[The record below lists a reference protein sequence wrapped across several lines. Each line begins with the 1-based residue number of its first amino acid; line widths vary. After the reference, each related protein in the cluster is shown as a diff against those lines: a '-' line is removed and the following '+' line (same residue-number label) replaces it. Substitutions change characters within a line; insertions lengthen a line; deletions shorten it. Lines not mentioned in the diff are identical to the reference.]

1 MAFVDGQVLV
11 KPGYGKNVA
20 SVKNHEVLKSFTKYS
35 KPNSYSSV
43 TSDYNS
49 EVNLSIHENE
59 STPKRKM
66 KTSKS
71 NTSIIDE
78 LNYNTSR
85 HKALYGN

>member
-20 SVKNHEVLKSFTKYS
+20 SVKNHEVLKSL